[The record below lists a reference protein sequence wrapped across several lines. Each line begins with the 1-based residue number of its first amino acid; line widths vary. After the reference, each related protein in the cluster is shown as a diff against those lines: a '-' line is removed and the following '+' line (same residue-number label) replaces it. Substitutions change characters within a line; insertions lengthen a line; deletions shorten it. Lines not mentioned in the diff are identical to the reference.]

1 MFAETPAWPASALD
15 RWPGVFPNGV
25 FIHLHLCEQQSCWT
39 RVKNPMFSAEVA
51 HRSVFL
57 LIHHPGVAFTSSA
70 KTHGI
75 PSTLSATEAA
85 NGAAVARSCSP
96 PAQPEPDG
104 ASPPPLLAAAAARPL
119 AATAHAHCARRT
131 ATAAPPRRPAPPDA
145 LRRREWEA
153 GPWGEGGAWRCS
165 PGGWGARP

>member
-1 MFAETPAWPASALD
+1 MRYREGFTGTWSRTVPFHWVTGPLPSLHPCWILQPTMFRRGWDTGLLGPTLVRCFLWDVLFFIMFAETPAWPASALD

-39 RVKNPMFSAEVA
+39 RVKNPMFSAEAA

-96 PAQPEPDG
+96 PEF
-104 ASPPPLLAAAAARPL
+104 
-119 AATAHAHCARRT
+119 
-131 ATAAPPRRPAPPDA
+131 
-145 LRRREWEA
+145 
-153 GPWGEGGAWRCS
+153 
-165 PGGWGARP
+165 

>member
-39 RVKNPMFSAEVA
+39 RVKNPMFSAEAA

-104 ASPPPLLAAAAARPL
+104 ASPHEARSAYSATLESSLEFFQEHTSLRSASGGSGRAEMLTEKLHASLL
-119 AATAHAHCARRT
+119 
-131 ATAAPPRRPAPPDA
+131 
-145 LRRREWEA
+145 
-153 GPWGEGGAWRCS
+153 
-165 PGGWGARP
+165 